1 MVSALW
7 ALVALLLLAAAPAAA
22 QKKTTKVTTRRAGA
36 GRGEPG
42 LLPRSPSGVGGAGA
56 AHGPSSMP
64 FRSLTPDT
72 HTLPPTRVQEM
83 GDDLGGPLQ

>member
-36 GRGEPG
+36 GRGEPCFTARR
-42 LLPRSPSGVGGAGA
+42 LASGAPVRRTG
-56 AHGPSSMP
+56 
-64 FRSLTPDT
+64 
-72 HTLPPTRVQEM
+72 
-83 GDDLGGPLQ
+83 

>member
-42 LLPRSPSGVGGAGA
+42 LLHRSPSGVGGRCGA
-56 AHGPSSMP
+56 RACSIPSV
-64 FRSLTPDT
+64 
-72 HTLPPTRVQEM
+72 H
-83 GDDLGGPLQ
+83 